1 VISRLFFIGALR
13 WEYKLSKFRNSEALS
28 EYLTEERELALSYL
42 CDELNCDRESLAC
55 AFTYQSILENDPEGE
70 GWF

>member
-1 VISRLFFIGALR
+1 MISRLFFIGALR

-42 CDELNCDRESLAC
+42 CDELNCDRESLAFIIDGSDIDH
-55 AFTYQSILENDPEGE
+55 AALEIPRV
-70 GWF
+70 